1 MGVITSDKSDA
12 CTESEIAPT
21 LFSIAAEERRL
32 NKQMNLD
39 GGLRRVASDGSH
51 LHVALIGLLRSRYRI
66 RTNSACK
73 NSKKYNR
80 SLVILMGSATLNT
93 VWTLM
98 FPRLH

>member
-1 MGVITSDKSDA
+1 MLLFFVGVITSDKSDA

-39 GGLRRVASDGSH
+39 GELLRIASEGSH
-51 LHVALIGLLRSRYRI
+51 LHVALIGLLSPRYRI

-73 NSKKYNR
+73 NSKR
-80 SLVILMGSATLNT
+80 LID
-93 VWTLM
+93 
-98 FPRLH
+98 PRLS